1 MALDT
6 LEILALI
13 LIVVSVF
20 KLIIFLVNPNYWYS
34 FIGGVYSKPEVAS
47 FIAFI
52 LAMTVLYFLL
62 ISGVTIIEILA
73 VCLFIALVITIGLAK
88 YADKLIVWVKEQD
101 IVFVLKEV
109 WLYTLV
115 WLLLL
120 AWGAGEM
127 LFA

>member
-13 LIVVSVF
+13 LIVVSVL

-34 FIGGVYSKPEVAS
+34 FIGGVYSKPAVAS

>member
-1 MALDT
+1 MTLET

-13 LIVVSVF
+13 LIAITAI
-20 KLIIFLVNPNYWYS
+20 KLVIFIINPQVWYS
-34 FIGGVYSKPEVAS
+34 FVRGLYSKPPLAS
-47 FIAFI
+47 LIAFI

-62 ISGVTIIEILA
+62 VSGVTIVEILA
-73 VCLFIALVITIGLAK
+73 VSLFVLLLIATGLAK
-88 YADKLIVWVKEQD
+88 YADKLIFWTKEQG

-120 AWGAGEM
+120 AWGVGEIF
-127 LFA
+127 LS

>member
-13 LIVVSVF
+13 LIVVSVL

-34 FIGGVYSKPEVAS
+34 FISSVYSKPAVAS
-47 FIAFI
+47 FIAFL

-73 VCLFIALVITIGLAK
+73 VCLFIALVIAIGLAK

-101 IVFVLKEV
+101 IIFVLKEV

>member
-1 MALDT
+1 MVLET

-13 LIVVSVF
+13 LIVVSVA
-20 KLIIFLVNPNYWYS
+20 KLIIFLLNPNYLYN
-34 FIGGVYSKPEVAS
+34 FIGGIYSKPAVAS
-47 FIAFI
+47 IIAFV
-52 LAMTVLYFLL
+52 LAMIVLYFLL
-62 ISGVTIIEILA
+62 KSGVTIIEILA
-73 VCLFIALVITIGLAK
+73 VCLFIALVIGIGLAK
-88 YADKLIVWVKEQD
+88 YADKLIVWIKEQD